1 MSAVHCVATTENRQK
16 AEANAPVAARGPT
29 AASEGGYQ
37 GPTINTF
44 DQWASNPEN
53 LKQWEQ
59 WASQPGNIEKW
70 EKTLQ

>member
-1 MSAVHCVATTENRQK
+1 MP
-16 AEANAPVAARGPT
+16 EAKQRAAANPPVAATGPT

-37 GPTINTF
+37 GPTMNNF

-53 LKQWEQ
+53 MKQWEQ
-59 WASQPGNIEKW
+59 WASTPGNIEKW